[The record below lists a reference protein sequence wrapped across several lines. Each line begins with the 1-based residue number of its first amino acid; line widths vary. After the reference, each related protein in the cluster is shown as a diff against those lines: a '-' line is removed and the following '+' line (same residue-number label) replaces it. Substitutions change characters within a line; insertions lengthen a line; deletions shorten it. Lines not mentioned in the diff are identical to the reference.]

1 MGTAGGAPA
10 SAKLPD
16 RTAGREAA
24 RRLSLTGPPWERIG
38 TYRKKGAAR
47 RLWRVSDNELGTFLR
62 ACRESVTPAEVG
74 LPAASRRRT
83 PGLRR
88 AELATLAGIS
98 VEYLTRL
105 EQGRDRH
112 PSGQVLGALANAM
125 RLPYEQRVELRRLSK
140 KVAGLT
146 YCMEAEPPARTVR
159 PTVRAL
165 LDGFEL
171 AIVVNRLGEVLAH
184 TAGYARLAGP
194 VGLLDGDP
202 PSLLR
207 YLFTDPRARTT
218 FPEWDHLADERVAA
232 LTIAASRDDPHVAT
246 LADELALTAGPV
258 FSARLDRPAT
268 APACSG
274 VQRMTHPEAGELRLA
289 FETLELPE
297 ADGQQIVVYLPAD
310 PATKAALTELGRP
323 APGTLRVVSG

>member
-1 MGTAGGAPA
+1 M
-10 SAKLPD
+10 
-16 RTAGREAA
+16 
-24 RRLSLTGPPWERIG
+24 
-38 TYRKKGAAR
+38 
-47 RLWRVSDNELGTFLR
+47 SDNELGEFLR

-74 LPAASRRRT
+74 LPTAPRRRT

-125 RLPYEQRVELRRLSK
+125 RLSYEQRLELRRLSK
-140 KVAGLT
+140 KTSGLT

-165 LDGFEL
+165 LDGFEPGP

-202 PSLLR
+202 PSLVR

-218 FPEWDHLADERVAA
+218 FPDWDHVADERVAA
-232 LTIAASRDDPHVAT
+232 LTVAASRDDPHVAA
-246 LADELALTAGPV
+246 LADELALTAGPE
-258 FSARLDRPAT
+258 FSARLNRPARL
-268 APACSG
+268 PASNG
-274 VQRMTHPEAGELRLA
+274 VQRMTHPEAGELRLS
-289 FETLELPE
+289 FETLDLPE

-310 PATKAALTELGRP
+310 RATEAALAELGRP
-323 APGTLRVVSG
+323 APGALRVVRG